1 MRIRANLILICT
13 LLAAFAPLGR
23 AGSNPSA
30 LPLVQG
36 GHYNRARAIL
46 EPRLQAD
53 PNDAEANWLL
63 SQVYEASGRLKEAL
77 TLAQRAVDLGPND
90 ARYHYQLADVYGEM
104 AEHAGIFKQLGL
116 AHHFKSEADTA
127 VSLDPKFAEAW
138 MALIEFYVE
147 APGIAG
153 GGKDKARD
161 AAQTI
166 ASFDPSEGYLAAAR
180 IAQSEKN
187 LTAQEEGYKKAIAA
201 NPRNYEAYVLLANFY
216 ADKQKNY
223 AEGERVARSG
233 VALHPD
239 RIEAYVPLVAA
250 LVGQNR
256 WSDLD
261 AVLAQAEKSVPD
273 DFRPDYQAGR
283 LILAQGGDLNRAE
296 ACFRRYLSEE
306 PEAGAPGL
314 APAHWRLSQ
323 VLEKEGNR
331 PQAKVELEA
340 ALRIQPDFPEAKQ
353 DLNRLR

>member
-1 MRIRANLILICT
+1 MRKRANLVLVAA
-13 LLAAFAPLGR
+13 LLAAFAPLCR
-23 AGSNPSA
+23 ADSNASP
-30 LPLVQG
+30 LPLVQD

-46 EPRLQAD
+46 ESRLQAN

-77 TLAQRAVDLGPND
+77 ALAQKAVDLAPKD
-90 ARYHYQLADVYGEM
+90 ARYHYQLADVYGDM
-104 AEHAGIFKQLGL
+104 AEHASVFKQLGL
-116 AHHFKSEADTA
+116 AHHFKSETDTA
-127 VSLDPKFAEAW
+127 VSLDPKFGEAW

-153 GGKDKARD
+153 GGKDKARS
-161 AAQTI
+161 AAQTV
-166 ASFDPSEGYLAAAR
+166 ASFDASEGYLAAAR
-180 IAQSEKN
+180 IAQSEKD
-187 LTAQEEGYKKAIAA
+187 LAAQEKGYKAAIAA
-201 NPRNYEAYVLLANFY
+201 NPRNYEAYLLLANFY
-216 ADKQKNY
+216 VGKQKNN
-223 AEGERVARSG
+223 AEGERVARSA

-239 RIEAYVPLVAA
+239 RIEAYVPLVTA
-250 LVGQNR
+250 LVSQNR

-261 AVLAQAEKSVPD
+261 AVLDEAEKSVPD

-296 ACFRRYLSEE
+296 AYFRRYLSQE

-314 APAHWRLSQ
+314 AAAHWRLSQ

-340 ALRIQPDFPEAKQ
+340 ALRIQPDFPEARQ
-353 DLNRLR
+353 DLDRLR